1 MRSALRA
8 SLAVV
13 LLAVVCLPTSAAA
26 HAKPQIVEVTLT
38 DSRCSVAPAQ
48 VNFGNTHFVVVNRGR
63 GLHGFAFTG
72 RRTGWLARGGA
83 SIIDIDFLK
92 PGRYR
97 YFCTTPG
104 RTSTPGR
111 FVIAT
116 TPAAS
121 ESNEA
126 TLTRITRVPGPVIS
140 IATPPEGGE
149 RLVVG
154 QLDGLVQL
162 FEEGALRER
171 PFLDLRSLVVMEG
184 EKGLLGL
191 AFAPDYARSGL
202 VYAFY
207 NDRGGN
213 LRLVEFR
220 RSTTDPGTIGIEDRR
235 ELLVIEKFAPNHNGG
250 MLQFGPDGYLYVSV
264 GDGGDAPGHPLGAT
278 GQTLDDLFG
287 AILRIDPREQP
298 TGAPYG
304 IPATNP
310 FADRAGARPE
320 IWAYGLRNPWR
331 SWLDA
336 VTGDMYIADAGASA
350 RDEIDRLPAGN
361 GGANFGWPC
370 LEGTVGFAT
379 DFPVTCPNAVA
390 PIFEY
395 GQEGGRCA
403 IIGGVVARDPRL
415 PDLDSYFL
423 FSDLCDG
430 LVRKLS
436 YENGFALV
444 RELGLA
450 VPAPTT
456 FGVDAAGRVYVG
468 SATGEV
474 WRLDPKG

>member
-1 MRSALRA
+1 VRRALRP
-8 SLAVV
+8 LPAVV
-13 LLAVVCLPTSAAA
+13 LLTLACLPTSAAA
-26 HAKPQIVEVTLT
+26 HAKPQIVDVTIT
-38 DSRCSVAPAQ
+38 DTRCSVTPAQ

-63 GLHGFAFTG
+63 RPHGFAFTG
-72 RRTGWLARGGA
+72 HRTGWLARGQE

-104 RTSTPGR
+104 RTSTQGR

-126 TLTRITRVPGPVIS
+126 TLTAVTKVPGPVTI
-140 IATPPEGGE
+140 IAAPPEDE
-149 RLVVG
+149 TRLVVG
-154 QLDGLVQL
+154 QLDGLVHL
-162 FEEGALRER
+162 FEEGALRAR

-191 AFAPDYARSGL
+191 AFAPDFTRSGL
-202 VYAFY
+202 LYAY
-207 NDRGGN
+207 YSDRAGN
-213 LRLVEFR
+213 LRLTEFR
-220 RSTTDPGTIGIEDRR
+220 RSVAEPDTFDLEGRR
-235 ELLVIEKFAPNHNGG
+235 ELLEIAKFAPNHNGG
-250 MLQFGPDGYLYVSV
+250 MLQFGSDGYLYVSV
-264 GDGGDAPGHPLGAT
+264 GDGGDGPGHRLGET

-287 AILRIDPREQP
+287 AILRIDPRAQ
-298 TGAPYG
+298 TAAAPYG
-304 IPATNP
+304 IPADNP
-310 FADRAGARPE
+310 FATRAEARPE

-331 SWLDA
+331 SWLDP

-350 RDEIDRLPAGN
+350 RDEIDRLPAGTR
-361 GGANFGWPC
+361 GVNFGWPC
-370 LEGTVGFAT
+370 FEGTVGFAT
-379 DFPVTCPNAVA
+379 DFPVTCPDAVA
-390 PIFEY
+390 PIYEY

-403 IIGGVVARDPRL
+403 IIGGVVARDSRL
-415 PDLDSYFL
+415 PALESYFL

-430 LVRKLS
+430 HVHKLS

-444 RELGLA
+444 RDLGLI

-456 FGVDAAGRVYVG
+456 FGVDTRGRVFVG

-474 WRLDPKG
+474 WRLDPKE